1 MFFTHIKTN
10 ITYSAL
16 LRQADVIAA
25 IELRLLSGEEA
36 QTVQEP
42 CVMLVAYVRLIS
54 FLTSR
59 NTNLCTDYAK
69 LTRKM
74 GGKAMTS
81 SNLRP
86 KSLDHG
92 SPSA

>member
-1 MFFTHIKTN
+1 M
-10 ITYSAL
+10 L
-16 LRQADVIAA
+16 LRQADAIAA

-36 QTVQEP
+36 QMVQEP
-42 CVMLVAYVRLIS
+42 CVMLVAYVRLLSI
-54 FLTSR
+54 FPTH
-59 NTNLCTDYAK
+59 NTNVCTDYAK